1 MKRIGKAF
9 CALFLAL
16 LVVVPTCLAA
26 NHSHSYTVAGTG
38 GVWNGKEEGVLWVL
52 NKDEAVFTASITS
65 SETRTIGAQLRYI
78 REYFPDSTVCYREER
93 YIKLLATVLS
103 KRYVCRPL
111 CVCHLFGRKRRSGK
125 RYRKPI
131 MVFMLWRPIGAP

>member
-52 NKDEAVFTASITS
+52 NKDDAVFTASITS

-78 REYFPDSTVCYREER
+78 REYFPDST
-93 YIKLLATVLS
+93 LATLS
-103 KRYVCRPL
+103 VTGKNGTSNSSQPFYPKDTSAGHYAYVICSE
-111 CVCHLFGRKRRSGK
+111 GN
-125 RYRKPI
+125 
-131 MVFMLWRPIGAP
+131 GAQGNVIVSQ